1 VLVAVIAGI
10 RGSFQSLRRSGD
22 DEQH

>member
-10 RGSFQSLRRSGD
+10 TARMVTVRLLGHPRS
-22 DEQH
+22 